1 MTQMYISG
9 ASTQQRLQIP
19 AAEQDTRSTMFPFAV
34 ASEEREGL
42 VLTREILRDPDA
54 LTEVAAAREAI
65 ARGDAVRGIA
75 AVRALR
81 PRR

>member
-19 AAEQDTRSTMFPFAV
+19 AVEPDTRSAMFPFAV

-54 LTEVAAAREAI
+54 VTEIAAAREAI